1 MLHRVGQRLDSL
13 IDHYAAACAALSL
26 LILALSGVGDPV
38 TVNLLGLLLCMA
50 GLTQRSAQV
59 DLWTLVPLMV
69 YVLACLASSLAA
81 YGDITSGYG
90 AFHGVFPVLYL
101 LVACLGADEQRALK
115 RSCALWT
122 GLAAVAG
129 LGQMAFVAVTE
140 ARASRLDGIL
150 GNPNAMGI
158 FLVMGWFAVLGW
170 RSEEQRNGRSLP
182 DFLEPLVL
190 MALAATLSM
199 GSFAAMAVGVLVLL
213 AEKRREASWEAAFRY
228 ACRVLARAA
237 LGMGTGLL
245 IYLAAARTGV
255 PWSCLFLLAYGGA
268 LMFGWR
274 DLCRFLEAKPRMAAL
289 IAALGTLVALGAVLA
304 RPSAAATF
312 AERLEMMG
320 SGMRYLT
327 ADPLFGVGPFQWRML
342 DLHDG
347 GKYFNTWHIHNVP
360 LHVGVEMGWIAMAML
375 ILAALRALGKKK
387 TPPERALTA
396 AFLFHNLMD
405 TSFFY
410 LGITA
415 LALMAAGEP
424 RQGGRK
430 LGGGAVKL
438 LFALFAALFAWNL
451 WGTLMTVWRG
461 AG

>member
-1 MLHRVGQRLDSL
+1 MLRGIGRRLDSL
-13 IDHYAAACAALSL
+13 IDHYAAACAVLALF
-26 LILALSGVGDPV
+26 ILALSGVGDPV
-38 TVNLLGLLLCMA
+38 TVSLLGLLLCMA
-50 GLTQRSAQV
+50 GLTQRSARV
-59 DLWTLVPLMV
+59 DLWTLAPLLV
-69 YVLACLASSLAA
+69 YVLTCLASSLAA

-101 LVACLGADEQRALK
+101 LTACLEADEQRALK
-115 RSCALWT
+115 RGCALWT
-122 GLAAVAG
+122 GLAAAAG
-129 LGQMAFVAVTE
+129 LGQLVFVAVTE
-140 ARASRLDGIL
+140 ARASRMGGIL

-158 FLVMGWFAVLGW
+158 FLVLGWFAVLDW
-170 RSEEQRNGRSLP
+170 QRERGDGRSLP
-182 DFLEPLVL
+182 DLLEPLVL

-199 GSFAAMAVGVLVLL
+199 GSFAAMAVGILVLL
-213 AEKRREASWEAAFRY
+213 AEKRREAPWRDTVQY

-237 LGMGTGLL
+237 LGVGTGLL

-255 PWSCLFLLAYGGA
+255 PWSCLLLLAYGAA
-268 LMFGWR
+268 LMFCWR
-274 DLCRFLEAKPRMAAL
+274 DFCRFLEAKPNMAAL
-289 IAALGTLVALGAVLA
+289 IAALGTLVAAAAVLA
-304 RPSAAATF
+304 RPSAIATF

-320 SGMRYLT
+320 SGLRYLT
-327 ADPLFGVGPFQWRML
+327 ADPLFGVGPFRWRVL
-342 DLHDG
+342 DLSDG

-375 ILAALRALGKKK
+375 ILAALRALGKGK
-387 TPPERALTA
+387 TPQERALTA

-415 LALMAAGEP
+415 LALMAGGEP

-430 LGGGAVKL
+430 LSGGAVKL

-451 WGTLMTVWRG
+451 WGTVMAAWRG